1 MNSIMDLLGRNGEN
15 DPQITQNQDGEAND
29 NSQSE
34 SESEQE
40 EPELNANQVIVTTM
54 QEMLAKLTNITGRI
68 EGLENSML
76 TSPKQGGVSPAVFP
90 NSQMQ
95 GQNVVTSTP
104 VAQNQVSSMQS
115 HKVVTSSAVAQTPV
129 LPSTPG
135 KVVSD
140 VRTKLSDIKI
150 LELSTLQCLDSSAK
164 LQMFFEAVERCAGTS
179 DGRIEVAKARVDG
192 ELSVMIH
199 TAQRRGEIKEWGECK
214 AYLTREFGT
223 DMNFEQAWRRND
235 TFHYEWVDS
244 PQSFVHKF
252 KCHYA
257 AIQDKFHDEVLP
269 NRDKLLKRKLLQ
281 GFPRNSRDVL
291 EAFMDDNITLGKFL
305 GHVESERAMLL
316 KHHSSVNAVPRSSV
330 EDHPPSSSRRESQGS
345 VRPKSAM
352 STSTDSDNKLSE
364 LTARLDQLQR
374 QMYQSSVARAP
385 SAPRKFCAFC
395 QTDTHFL
402 RDCWRKPE
410 RGQCFDCLRHGCH
423 RGNPSCPGKAAR
435 PPPSR
440 STNPHEPSS
449 SSANPK
455 SIRNTHSE

>member
-1 MNSIMDLLGRNGEN
+1 MNLLGRKEEN
-15 DPQITQNQDGEAND
+15 DPPVTLNQNGEASD
-29 NSQSE
+29 DSQSE
-34 SESEQE
+34 SEHEG
-40 EPELNANQVIVTTM
+40 PELDANQVIADTM
-54 QEMLAKLTNITGRI
+54 QVMLAKLNNITGRI
-68 EGLENSML
+68 EGLESSML

-90 NSQMQ
+90 SSQMQ

-104 VAQNQVSSMQS
+104 VAQNHISSMQG
-115 HKVVTSSAVAQTPV
+115 HNVVTSTPVAQTPV
-129 LPSTPG
+129 LPSTVG

-140 VRTKLSDIKI
+140 VKTKLSDIKI

-164 LQMFFEAVERCAGTS
+164 LQMFFEAVERCASTS
-179 DGRIEVAKARVDG
+179 DGRIEVAKSRVDG
-192 ELSVMIH
+192 ELSVIIH
-199 TAQRRGEIKEWGECK
+199 TAQRRGEIKEWSECK
-214 AYLTREFGT
+214 AYLIREFGM

-235 TFHYEWVDS
+235 TFHYDWVDS

-281 GFPRNSRDVL
+281 GFPRSSRDVL
-291 EAFMDDNITLGKFL
+291 EAFMDDNITLSKFL
-305 GHVESERAMLL
+305 GQVESERAMLL

-330 EDHPPSSSRRESQGS
+330 EDSPPSSSRSDSQSS
-345 VRPKSAM
+345 VRPKSVM

-374 QMYQSSVARAP
+374 QMYQSSVARVP

-410 RGQCFDCLRHGCH
+410 RGHCFDCLRHGCH

-435 PPPSR
+435 PPRSNSHPKPNSPSVNSR
-440 STNPHEPSS
+440 P
-449 SSANPK
+449 
-455 SIRNTHSE
+455 IRNTQLETRTTTE